1 LPEWLWLFP
10 TGLAVGA
17 YGTVIGA
24 GGGFIL
30 LPLLLLFYP
39 RESPESVAS
48 VSLAVVFFN
57 ALSGTIAYARLKR
70 VDYGSGMLLAAATI
84 PGAIL
89 GALTTSLIPRRPFDL
104 TVGVLLIGISAF
116 LMVRPAVGT
125 RESEGRYRMTRR
137 MVDSDGTVSVWSYNA
152 LLGVG
157 LSVVIGFLS
166 SLLGIG
172 GGFIHVPVMVNL
184 LNFPV
189 HVAAATSH
197 FTLTVMS
204 LVGSMVHLLTGT
216 LAGAGARVVPLAL
229 GVTIGAQVGARLA
242 QRMHGAW
249 IIRAL
254 VLALVFVGVRLV
266 IKAL

>member
-1 LPEWLWLFP
+1 MPEWLWLAP
-10 TGLAVGA
+10 LGLVIGA
-17 YGTVIGA
+17 YGTIIGA

-30 LPLLLLFYP
+30 LPLLLLLYP
-39 RESPESVAS
+39 RDSPESIAS
-48 VSLAVVFFN
+48 VSLAVVFVN

-70 VDYGSGMLLAAATI
+70 VDYASGLLLSAATI
-84 PGAIL
+84 PGAIV
-89 GALTTSLIPRRPFDL
+89 GALTTALIPRRPFDFL
-104 TVGVLLIGISAF
+104 VGAILIGISIF
-116 LMVRPAVGT
+116 LMVRPSGPA
-125 RESEGRYRMTRR
+125 RDYRGRFRLNRR
-137 MVDSDGTVSVWSYNA
+137 MVAPDGSVHAWSYNA
-152 LLGVG
+152 LLGAGV
-157 LSVVIGFLS
+157 SVVIGFLS

-184 LNFPV
+184 LSFPV

-204 LVGSMVHLLTGT
+204 FVGSTVHLLTGT
-216 LAGAGARVVPLAL
+216 LTGSAPRIVPLAV
-229 GVTIGAQVGARLA
+229 GVAVGAQVGARLA

-254 VLALVFVGVRLV
+254 VLALAFVGLRLI